1 MKKIGPL
8 YIYFSLIC
16 TISFASPQQDSIV
29 KADLD
34 PVILELDKQLG
45 LYLTPDKYFSSS
57 EDVRKSIALTADELP
72 KFTDLEMKVRL
83 QKIPSL
89 IRLDYNSDVK
99 AFIDLFVYRRRELLS
114 KMQGASQIYFPLFEE
129 VLDRKKLPDE
139 LKYLAIV
146 ESALN
151 PKAVSRAGATGLW
164 QLMFSTAKMLGC
176 DANSCIDERRD
187 PIKSTEAATEYL
199 KQLYKMYGDWQL
211 ALAAY
216 NSGPGNVNKAIARA
230 GVKNF
235 WAIRPYLPAET
246 RSYVP
251 TFIAVTYAMKYA
263 KDYKILV
270 TEPKRELYQVDTVLI
285 TQKVTL
291 GHIASTLGMP
301 LEELEFLNPAI
312 KSGFFPATNA
322 GYPLNLPINYFVK
335 FESKRDVI
343 LNDPTITAQEQVAD
357 FYANPEFIKVEKNI
371 VHKVRSGETISQ
383 VANRYGVSVTSIKQ
397 WNKLKSTKLQK
408 GQKLSVKTIT
418 TIRNN
423 KFNPSDSTKT
433 SEEVVAENEGSSEN
447 NESNANQ
454 NQEGV
459 ISEEFYQI
467 EYDADG
473 NITKRVIV
481 PNPNPQSNTTNKTI
495 QKQPSPSPQK
505 SNTPPPTPKPKIVY
519 YKVQSGDTL
528 WSIAKKYNGVTIDK
542 LRTDNGLS
550 SKSVLKKGQ
559 VLKIKL

>member
-8 YIYFSLIC
+8 YIYFSLLC
-16 TISFASPQQDSIV
+16 TFSFASPQQDSIV
-29 KADLD
+29 KPDLD

-57 EDVRKSIALTADELP
+57 EDVRKSIAITADELP

-312 KSGFFPATNA
+312 KSGFFPSTNA

-371 VHKVRSGETISQ
+371 VHKVRSGETISKI
-383 VANRYGVSVTSIKQ
+383 ASRYGVSTSSIKQ
-397 WNKLKSTKLQK
+397 WNKLKSTNLQK
-408 GQKLSVKTIT
+408 GQNLKIKTVVSV
-418 TIRNN
+418 RNN
-423 KFNPSDSTKT
+423 KYNPSDSTKT

-447 NESNANQ
+447 NESETNQ

-459 ISEEFYQI
+459 LSEEFYQI

-481 PNPNPQSNTTNKTI
+481 PNPNPQPNTTNKTI
-495 QKQPSPSPQK
+495 QKQPTPSPQK
-505 SNTPPPTPKPKIVY
+505 SNTPPPKPKIVY

>member
-8 YIYFSLIC
+8 YIYFSLLC
-16 TISFASPQQDSIV
+16 TFSFASPQQDSIV
-29 KADLD
+29 KPDLD

-57 EDVRKSIALTADELP
+57 EDVRKSIAITADELP

-291 GHIASTLGMP
+291 GHIASTLGMS

-371 VHKVRSGETISQ
+371 VHKVRSGETISKI
-383 VANRYGVSVTSIKQ
+383 ASRYGVSTSSIKQ
-397 WNKLKSTKLQK
+397 WNKLKSTNLQK
-408 GQKLSVKTIT
+408 GQNLKIKTVVSV
-418 TIRNN
+418 RNN
-423 KFNPSDSTKT
+423 KYNPSDSTKT

-447 NESNANQ
+447 NESETNQ

-459 ISEEFYQI
+459 LSEEFYQI

-481 PNPNPQSNTTNKTI
+481 PNPNPQPNTTNKTI
-495 QKQPSPSPQK
+495 QKQPTPSPQK

>member
-8 YIYFSLIC
+8 YIYFSLLC
-16 TISFASPQQDSIV
+16 SFSFASPQQDSIV
-29 KADLD
+29 KPDLD

-251 TFIAVTYAMKYA
+251 TFIAVTYTMKYA

-285 TQKVTL
+285 SQKVTL

-312 KSGFFPATNA
+312 KSGFFPSTNA

-343 LNDPTITAQEQVAD
+343 LNDPIITAQEQVAD

-408 GQKLSVKTIT
+408 GQNLKIKTMVSV
-418 TIRNN
+418 RNN
-423 KFNPSDSTKT
+423 KYNPSDSTKT

-447 NESNANQ
+447 NESEKNQ

-459 ISEEFYQI
+459 LSEEFYQI

-481 PNPNPQSNTTNKTI
+481 PNPNPQSNTPNKTI
-495 QKQPSPSPQK
+495 QKQPSPSPQI

>member
-8 YIYFSLIC
+8 YIYFSLLC
-16 TISFASPQQDSIV
+16 TFSFASPQQDSIV
-29 KADLD
+29 KPDLD

-57 EDVRKSIALTADELP
+57 EDVRKSIAITADELP

-291 GHIASTLGMP
+291 GHIASTLGMS

-357 FYANPEFIKVEKNI
+357 FYANPEFIKVENNI
-371 VHKVRSGETISQ
+371 VHKVRSGETISKI
-383 VANRYGVSVTSIKQ
+383 ASRYGVSTSSIKQ
-397 WNKLKSTKLQK
+397 WNKLKSTNLQK
-408 GQKLSVKTIT
+408 GQNLKIKTVVSV
-418 TIRNN
+418 RNN
-423 KFNPSDSTKT
+423 KYNPSDSTKT

-447 NESNANQ
+447 NESETNQ

-459 ISEEFYQI
+459 LSEEFYQI

-481 PNPNPQSNTTNKTI
+481 PNPNPQPNTTNKTI
-495 QKQPSPSPQK
+495 QKQPTPSPQK